1 MCKFLL
7 KGRWDGPPF
16 LWFLALCLFPVICLV
31 LLDLSVRLCACKT
44 LVGDTDW
51 TGKQKHHA
59 LSNGTSP
66 YACHV
71 IVWKCPP
78 SPGLWSFTK
87 RFCFIFSHITC
98 TFVQTSRSRNT
109 ATVTSNTGAVGD
121 REFRCHHTACVLLCL
136 FMFVCIMY
144 LLELYIWG
152 REQVQVRDLT

>member
-51 TGKQKHHA
+51 TVKQKHHA

-66 YACHV
+66 YAWPCNCMEVSSIPKGCGLSPKLFVLSSATSLVHLCRLRDPETQRLSLQTLELLAIENSDVIIQHV
-71 IVWKCPP
+71 CCYVC
-78 SPGLWSFTK
+78 
-87 RFCFIFSHITC
+87 
-98 TFVQTSRSRNT
+98 
-109 ATVTSNTGAVGD
+109 
-121 REFRCHHTACVLLCL
+121 LCL
-136 FMFVCIMY
+136 FALCIY
-144 LLELYIWG
+144 
-152 REQVQVRDLT
+152 